1 MLNCRARARICGYFS
16 IDYQTADD
24 EAFILMTRSSV
35 EKETKVTEQSQESR
49 VPPEGKKRRLW
60 LVEAWERVREN
71 FITLMGHALLLAILP
86 LLIAFFHFFF
96 RLINLPEV
104 YLKIAQFFELVGSV
118 AAFAIFTTGFIM
130 ELITLLW
137 RKHHGDDRA
146 R

>member
-1 MLNCRARARICGYFS
+1 M
-16 IDYQTADD
+16 
-24 EAFILMTRSSV
+24 
-35 EKETKVTEQSQESR
+35 EKETKVTEEESR
-49 VPPEGKKRRLW
+49 APSEGKKRRLW

-71 FITLMGHALLLAILP
+71 FITLMGHAILLAILP

-96 RLINLPEV
+96 RLIDLPEV

-137 RKHHGDDRA
+137 RKHHGDDR
-146 R
+146 RREGRSSKNTEQI